1 MSVER
6 MFEGESR
13 DGSLQKALEDALH
26 RLAADL
32 GEGGFRDASATWVVS
47 EIAGE
52 HGGFAGLH
60 SVTVR
65 ISTIR
70 TPEWGLAQI

>member
-6 MFEGESR
+6 TYEGESQ
-13 DGSLQKALEDALH
+13 DGNLQKALEDALH

-32 GEGGFRDASATWVVS
+32 GEGGVRDASASWVVS

-52 HGGFAGLH
+52 HGGFTGLH
-60 SVTVR
+60 SVTVK

-70 TPEWGLAQI
+70 TPEWGLAQY